1 MIESI
6 ILTKTYKTDLYP
18 NLSFRPS
25 KTTIWELAGFFFI
38 LDENNLYLLTT
49 FLLFNNQLSDKLQ
62 MLLIVEIRSQE
73 MNTISFF
80 FTKCILM
87 ICSIYGWVKERME
100 EEGRGC
106 DLFDLIPWCLKI
118 SVINHKTNN
127 DDKRHSI
134 HCVLL

>member
-6 ILTKTYKTDLYP
+6 ILTKIYKTDLYP

-25 KTTIWELAGFFFI
+25 KTTIWELAGVFFI

-62 MLLIVEIRSQE
+62 CYWLLKFEVKKWIQYP
-73 MNTISFF
+73 F

-118 SVINHKTNN
+118 SVIIHKTNN